1 MAGRSFVVILV
12 SLAALFVPT
21 TDSFA
26 RDGDRRTIR
35 CESEAE
41 RHSYCR
47 TNTHGR
53 VELRKRLSK
62 APCIEYE
69 TWGADRDGGGIWVRN
84 GCRAEFSVV
93 EHRWGRDD
101 DDDRR
106 PGRRRRDRDGDVR
119 TIRCKSDNW
128 EYNHC
133 ATGNARRARIVRQIS
148 DSRCIQGT
156 NWGTD
161 RRGIWVDDGCEAEF
175 EVGR

>member
-1 MAGRSFVVILV
+1 MRVLSGSIVFA
-12 SLAALFVPT
+12 LALTVPV
-21 TDSFA
+21 TDAFA

-35 CESEAE
+35 CESEGE

-53 VELRKRLSK
+53 VELTKRLSK

-84 GCRAEFSVV
+84 GCRAEFLVM
-93 EHRWGRDD
+93 ENRWGRDD
-101 DDDRR
+101 DDDR
-106 PGRRRRDRDGDVR
+106 GRGRGRRRDRDGDVR
-119 TIRCKSDNW
+119 VRCKSNDW

-133 ATGNARRARIVRQIS
+133 AVRNPRRVRIVRQVS
-148 DSRCIQGT
+148 DTRCVEGS

-175 EVGR
+175 EIDR

>member
-1 MAGRSFVVILV
+1 MRVLSGSIVVAL
-12 SLAALFVPT
+12 LAVTVPV

-41 RHSYCR
+41 RHAYCR
-47 TNTHGR
+47 TNTQGR

-62 APCIEYE
+62 APCIQYE

-84 GCRAEFSVV
+84 GCRAEFTVS
-93 EHRWGRDD
+93 ENRWGRGD
-101 DDDRR
+101 DDDR
-106 PGRRRRDRDGDVR
+106 GRGRGRRRDRDGDVR
-119 TIRCKSDNW
+119 VRCKSNDW
-128 EYNHC
+128 AYNHC
-133 ATGNARRARIVRQIS
+133 AVRDPRRVRMVRQVS
-148 DSRCIQGT
+148 DTRCVEGS

-175 EVGR
+175 EVDR